1 MELHEELTKELE
13 TPRGERPFGSGWLS
27 GVWGFLG
34 GIACLAI
41 STCML
46 FPDFFTMPE
55 LRTLYTNVPVRLG
68 LQGLMLLSFGL
79 SILSL
84 VLRENKLL
92 GYLGLGCVLLAGVFG
107 NLSESLRIEMHLK
120 TFFGLDWFLLNMAM
134 SGLLFIP
141 IERLNPRWKQQTLFR
156 TEWRE
161 DLFYFFVSS
170 MMVQIFTF
178 LSLFPATFIKTHT
191 SWTSFR
197 AMVGSQPLWLQFLEI
212 MFLTDLVQYW
222 CHRTFHVVPQLWR
235 FHSVHHSAQTMDW
248 MAGARMHVLEIVIL
262 RGLTVIPMQVLGYAN
277 GPIYAYILMVYF
289 YSTFIHANLDFSP
302 KWLENILVTPRH
314 HHWHHGIEKEAI
326 DVNFAIHFPI
336 LDRLFGTLHL
346 PEDRWPSGYGIG
358 GHPVPHGYW
367 QQFLYPFKKRKKNT
381 TSH

>member
-1 MELHEELTKELE
+1 MDLREELKSELE
-13 TPRGERPFGSGWLS
+13 TPRGQRPFGSGWLS
-27 GVWGFLG
+27 GVWGFIG
-34 GIACLAI
+34 GIACLAMA
-41 STCML
+41 TCML
-46 FPDFFTMPE
+46 FPDLFTMPE
-55 LRTLYTNVPVRLG
+55 LRTLYANVPVRLG

-92 GYLGLGCVLLAGVFG
+92 GYLGLGCVLLAGIFG

-120 TFFGLDWFLLNMAM
+120 TFFGLDWFLLNMVM

-141 IERLNPRWKQQTLFR
+141 IERLNPKRPDQTLFR

-170 MMVQIFTF
+170 MMVQLFTF
-178 LSLFPATFIKTHT
+178 LSLFPAQFIQEHT

-197 AMVGSQPLWLQFLEI
+197 AMVGSQPVLLQFLEI

-262 RGLTVIPMQVLGYAN
+262 RGLTVIPMRILGFDN

-289 YSTFIHANLDFSP
+289 YSTFIHANLNFSP
-302 KWLENILVTPRH
+302 RWLEPLLVTPRH
-314 HHWHHGIEKEAI
+314 HHWHHGLEKEAI
-326 DVNFAIHFPI
+326 DVNFAIHFPL

-346 PEDRWPSGYGIG
+346 PEGGRWPAGYGIG
-358 GHPVPHGYW
+358 GHPVPHGYF
-367 QQFLYPFKKRKKNT
+367 QQFLYPFKKRKKHT
-381 TSH
+381 EH